1 MAKSARKPTPST
13 IVNRTVPRRPL
24 NSDVRPR
31 EYLTGKEIERLQET
45 ARSRSRYGHRD
56 ATMILIAYRHGL
68 RASELCGLRW
78 DQIELNSGR
87 LHVRRAKG
95 GIDNVHPLSGREIRA
110 LRQLRRENMESRY
123 VFITERGGPATT
135 AGFLKTIARIG
146 EAAKLPFPIH
156 PHMLRHSTGYKL
168 ANDGHDTRAL
178 QHYMGHKNIMHTVRD
193 TDMAPDRFKNFWKDW
208 MSKSRRFPPPWSI
221 EEHNNACFI
230 VKDATGQALAYFYFE
245 EEPGR
250 RSASNLLTK
259 DEARRMAVNFAKLPE
274 LPRGSASSE

>member
-1 MAKSARKPTPST
+1 VLTLRTVGTKPRLIPMAKSARKPTPST

-31 EYLTGKEIERLQET
+31 EYLTEKEIERLQET
-45 ARSRSRYGHRD
+45 ARKRSRYGHRD

-78 DQIELNSGR
+78 DQIELNNGR

-95 GIDNVHPLSGREIRA
+95 GIDNVHPLSGGEIRA
-110 LRQLRRENMESRY
+110 LRQLRRENMQSRY

-178 QHYMGHKNIMHTVRD
+178 QHYMGHKNIMHTVRY
-193 TDMAPDRFKNFWKDW
+193 TDMAPDRFKNFWQD
-208 MSKSRRFPPPWSI
+208 
-221 EEHNNACFI
+221 
-230 VKDATGQALAYFYFE
+230 
-245 EEPGR
+245 
-250 RSASNLLTK
+250 
-259 DEARRMAVNFAKLPE
+259 
-274 LPRGSASSE
+274 